1 MLLTTRWLSIL
12 YISENPI
19 TGEHCVPYVP
29 CLKILR
35 EPQPIFRFRYG
46 SELQTERHGFLLA
59 RSVDPHNKD
68 WISVQVNFS
77 LSTKSFFIEYFN
89 SPVCLFLFL
98 LKKLENWYGQGD
110 VWIRYSLVTDTPERS
125 QHFHRLGK
133 KTPDNQMIASEY
145 YQYNAMTRKEN
156 NYSWTAE

>member
-1 MLLTTRWLSIL
+1 
-12 YISENPI
+12 
-19 TGEHCVPYVP
+19 
-29 CLKILR
+29 
-35 EPQPIFRFRYG
+35 
-46 SELQTERHGFLLA
+46 LA

-68 WISVQVNFS
+68 WMSVQVNFS
-77 LSTKSFFIEYFN
+77 LSKKSFFIEYFN
-89 SPVCLFLFL
+89 SSVCLFLFL
-98 LKKLENWYGQGD
+98 FLFLFKKLENWYGQGD

>member
-1 MLLTTRWLSIL
+1 
-12 YISENPI
+12 
-19 TGEHCVPYVP
+19 
-29 CLKILR
+29 
-35 EPQPIFRFRYG
+35 
-46 SELQTERHGFLLA
+46 
-59 RSVDPHNKD
+59 
-68 WISVQVNFS
+68 
-77 LSTKSFFIEYFN
+77 
-89 SPVCLFLFL
+89 LF
-98 LKKLENWYGQGD
+98 KKLENWYGQGD